1 MLNQKCFCLPLWV
14 WLVAIGIVVYYYCYS
29 SKNKLQPKPKPI
41 PKEEKKEKFTNV
53 NNSRVKM
60 LNFNTKWCGWSVR
73 FQPEWDNFT
82 KAVKDDSEL
91 NSKVEVIDV
100 KCDDPA
106 NERMCEEYEVPGYPY
121 VIVEKDGNRTPY
133 EGERTAQA
141 LLSFVSLLE

>member
-29 SKNKLQPKPKPI
+29 SKNKLQPKPKA
-41 PKEEKKEKFTNV
+41 KEEKKEKFANV
-53 NNSRVKM
+53 NNSRMKM

-82 KAVKDDSEL
+82 KAVKNNSEL
-91 NSKVEVIDV
+91 NSRVEVIDV

-106 NERMCEEYEVPGYPY
+106 NERMCEEYQVPGYPY

-141 LLSFVSLLE
+141 LLSFVSL

>member
-29 SKNKLQPKPKPI
+29 SKNKLQPKPK
-41 PKEEKKEKFTNV
+41 EEKKEKFANV

-60 LNFNTKWCGWSVR
+60 LNFNTKWCGWSVI

-82 KAVKDDSEL
+82 KAVNNNPEL
-91 NSKVEVIDV
+91 KSKIEVIDV

-106 NERMCEEYEVPGYPY
+106 NKRMCEEYQVPGYPY

-133 EGERTAQA
+133 DGERTAQA
-141 LLSFVSLLE
+141 LLSFVSSY

>member
-29 SKNKLQPKPKPI
+29 PKNKLQPKPKA
-41 PKEEKKEKFTNV
+41 KEEKKEKFANV
-53 NNSRVKM
+53 NNSRMKM

-82 KAVKDDSEL
+82 KAVKNNSEL

-106 NERMCEEYEVPGYPY
+106 NERMCEEYQVPGYPY

-141 LLSFVSLLE
+141 LLSFVSFY

>member
-29 SKNKLQPKPKPI
+29 SKNKLQPKPKA
-41 PKEEKKEKFTNV
+41 KEEKKEKFANV
-53 NNSRVKM
+53 NNSRMKM

-82 KAVKDDSEL
+82 KAVKDNSEL
-91 NSKVEVIDV
+91 NSRVEVIDV

-106 NERMCEEYEVPGYPY
+106 NERMCEEYQVPGYPY

-141 LLSFVSLLE
+141 LLSFVSL

>member
-1 MLNQKCFCLPLWV
+1 MLNQNCFCLPLWV

-29 SKNKLQPKPKPI
+29 PKNKLQPKPKP
-41 PKEEKKEKFTNV
+41 KEEKKEKFANV

-82 KAVKDDSEL
+82 KAVKDNSEL
-91 NSKVEVIDV
+91 NSRVEVIDV

-106 NERMCEEYEVPGYPY
+106 NKRMCEEYKVPGYPY

-133 EGERTAQA
+133 KGERTAQA
-141 LLSFVSLLE
+141 LLSFVSCY